1 MSRATA
7 THAITS
13 NGVQP
18 QRFWQPRKG
27 AQTRESGYWT
37 QSERRKQSGGN
48 KDELD
53 RARYLEQLGKRE
65 EAAWNQISAHIQKRQ
80 PNEYDK
86 AVSLLLDLHD
96 LAVRKQQVPEFQAAL
111 EKLREKHAAK
121 ESFLRRLSKARL

>member
-1 MSRATA
+1 MELPASVKLSGINWGQIQMVVPIAATA
-7 THAITS
+7 WDI
-13 NGVQP
+13 
-18 QRFWQPRKG
+18 
-27 AQTRESGYWT
+27 AQ
-37 QSERRKQSGGN
+37 KA
-48 KDELD
+48 KDEAD

-86 AVSLLLDLHD
+86 AVSLLVDLHD

-121 ESFLRRLSKARL
+121 ESFLRRLSKAKL